1 MSLRD
6 GEPGRGGPT
15 EASEVLMRLG
25 HEIKTP
31 LVAIK
36 GYAELLLDRPEGE
49 VDERTREWARRIA
62 SAANRLA
69 SLFRRVTAEAHTRSP
84 WTYVP
89 RAVAPG
95 GWVAWCVGQARTLA
109 AARRLEWVEDVPE
122 VLPPVWIDP
131 EAGRDLLLELL
142 QNAARATPDGGTV
155 RVRAAAEERDGRPG
169 VRITVEDTGVGLPE
183 GPGAERC
190 FERFVVLSDV
200 MGHHSGEFEFGAAGL
215 GLGLPMVRG
224 VARAHGGEAWAE
236 GRGQDPQGLP
246 GAAVHVWIPAAPAA
260 GPDAPAPEAGAA
272 RRLLVIDPSP
282 EVQAVLASSLGAEFE
297 VVAATGADEGL
308 RLWGEEGPWAGCV
321 VEPRLPEGGG
331 VDLVRRLAESAGAA
345 AVLVYTTAGPGE
357 AEAWRAAGAD
367 GCVPKPARARA
378 ILQRLDTLRRR
389 RGREGRGAGPG
400 R

>member
-1 MSLRD
+1 MSPQD
-6 GEPGRGGPT
+6 DAPGRGAPA

-89 RAVAPG
+89 RGVDPG
-95 GWVAWCVGQARTLA
+95 GWVAWCVGEARTLA
-109 AARRLEWVEDVPE
+109 AARRLEWVTAVPPD
-122 VLPPVWIDP
+122 LPPVWIDP

-142 QNAARATPDGGTV
+142 QNAARATPDGGTI
-155 RVRAAAEERDGRPG
+155 RVTAAAEERDGRPG

-224 VARAHGGEAWAE
+224 VARAHEGEAWAE
-236 GRGQDPQGLP
+236 GRGQDPRGLP

-260 GPDAPAPEAGAA
+260 GGEPPVPDAGAA

-282 EVQAVLASSLGAEFE
+282 EVQGLLASSLGAEYE
-297 VVAATGADEGL
+297 VVAVSGADEGL
-308 RLWGEEGPWAGCV
+308 RLWAEEGPWAGCV
-321 VEPRLPEGGG
+321 VEPRLAGEGG
-331 VDLVRRLAESAGAA
+331 VDLVRRLSERAGEAP
-345 AVLVYTTAGPGE
+345 VLVYTTAGPGE
-357 AEAWRAAGAD
+357 AVAWQGAGAD
-367 GCVPKPARARA
+367 GCIPKPARARA
-378 ILQRLDTLRRR
+378 ILQRLETLRRR
-389 RGREGRGAGPG
+389 RG
-400 R
+400 

>member
-1 MSLRD
+1 MSSRD
-6 GEPGRGGPT
+6 DAQGGAGQA
-15 EASEVLMRLG
+15 EVSEVLMRLG

-89 RAVAPG
+89 RPVAPG
-95 GWVAWCVGQARTLA
+95 GWVAWCVGEARTLA
-109 AARRLEWVEDVPE
+109 AARRLEWVTDVPAD
-122 VLPPVWIDP
+122 LPPVWIDP

-142 QNAARATPDGGTV
+142 QNAARATPDGGTI
-155 RVRAAAEERDGRPG
+155 RVRAAAEERDGRAG
-169 VRITVEDTGVGLPE
+169 VRITVEDTGVGLP
-183 GPGAERC
+183 GGAAAERC
-190 FERFVVLSDV
+190 FDRFVVLSDV

-224 VARAHGGEAWAE
+224 VARAHEGEAWVE
-236 GRGQDPQGLP
+236 GRGHDPGGLP
-246 GAAVHVWIPAAPAA
+246 GAAAHVWIPTAASVEAE
-260 GPDAPAPEAGAA
+260 GPSPEGGVP

-282 EVQAVLASSLGAEFE
+282 EVQGLLASSLGGEYE
-297 VVAATGADEGL
+297 VVAAARADQGL
-308 RLWGEEGPWAGCV
+308 RLWAQEGPWAGCV

-331 VDLVRRLAESAGAA
+331 VDLVRELAGSAGSA

-357 AEAWRAAGAD
+357 AEAWRGAGAD

-378 ILQRLDTLRRR
+378 ILQRLETLRRSKR
-389 RGREGRGAGPG
+389 
-400 R
+400 